1 MKGEKDMLNVYENV
15 PKFEN
20 ENFLLRMVSNS
31 DIDSLLKV
39 YSDKKSLP
47 FFNSDNCHGDT
58 FYYDTMEKMEKA
70 IEFWL
75 YSYQE
80 KYFVRWSIIDK
91 STNKAIGTIELF
103 HRDAN
108 DYFTNTGLL
117 RLDLASDYEK
127 ESIIE
132 DILNL
137 IISDTY
143 ELFYC
148 DKIATKAI
156 STAIERIQALRNCG
170 FISTDNVLIG
180 GDGTKY
186 HSYYVLERKL
196 IND

>member
-1 MKGEKDMLNVYENV
+1 MLNVYENV

-20 ENFLLRMVSNS
+20 ENFLLRMVSNY
-31 DIDSLLKV
+31 DIDSLFKV
-39 YSDKKSLP
+39 YSDKKAVP

-58 FYYDTMEKMEKA
+58 FYYDTIEKMEKA

-75 YSYQE
+75 YSYKE
-80 KYFVRWSIIDK
+80 KYFVRWSIIEK
-91 STNKAIGTIELF
+91 STNVAIGTIELF

-143 ELFYC
+143 ELFQC
-148 DKIATKAI
+148 NKIATKAI
-156 STAIERIQALRNCG
+156 PTAIERIQALKNCG
-170 FISTDNVLIG
+170 FIPTDKSLIG
-180 GDGTKY
+180 GDGTEY
-186 HSYYVLERKL
+186 NSYYVLER
-196 IND
+196 

>member
-1 MKGEKDMLNVYENV
+1 MLNVYENV
-15 PKFEN
+15 PIFEN
-20 ENFLLRMVSNS
+20 ENLLLRMLSY
-31 DIDSLLKV
+31 DDMDSLYKV
-39 YSDKKSLP
+39 YSDKKAVP

-58 FYYDTMEKMEKA
+58 FYYDTIEKMEKA
-70 IEFWL
+70 IGFWL
-75 YSYQE
+75 NSYKE
-80 KYFVRWSIIDK
+80 KYFVRWSILEK
-91 STNKAIGTIELF
+91 STNEAIGTIELF

-143 ELFYC
+143 ELFEC

-156 STAIERIQALRNCG
+156 PNAIERIKALRNCG
-170 FISTDNVLIG
+170 FISTDKFLIG
-180 GDGTKY
+180 GDGTEY
-186 HSYYVLERKL
+186 YSYYVLER
-196 IND
+196 

>member
-1 MKGEKDMLNVYENV
+1 MINVYENV

-20 ENFLLRMVSNS
+20 ENFLLKIVSNN
-31 DIDSLLKV
+31 DVDNLFKV
-39 YSDKKSLP
+39 YSDKKAVP
-47 FFNSDNCHGDT
+47 FFNSDNCNGDT
-58 FYYDTMEKMEKA
+58 FYYDTIEKMKKA

-75 YSYQE
+75 YSYKE
-80 KYFVRWSIIDK
+80 KYFVRWSIIEK
-91 STNKAIGTIELF
+91 STNEAIGTIELF

-127 ESIIE
+127 VSIIE

-137 IISDTY
+137 ITSDTY

-156 STAIERIQALRNCG
+156 STATERIQALRNCG
-170 FISTDNVLIG
+170 FISTDKCLIG
-180 GDGTKY
+180 GDETEY
-186 HSYYVLERKL
+186 NNYYVLER
-196 IND
+196 